1 MMTDPI
7 ADMLT
12 RIRNAQKAGHA
23 EVKIPASKLK
33 QKVLYLLS
41 DEGYLGKV
49 RYESDK
55 RQGQLI
61 AQLKYDK
68 TNRGVIDGV
77 RRVSRPGLRVYRGAD
92 DLGPVRGGLGLA
104 VLSTSK
110 GVMVDREARK
120 QRIGGEVLCEIW

>member
-23 EVKIPASKLK
+23 EVKMPASKLK

-49 RYESDK
+49 RYENDK
-55 RQGQLI
+55 RQGLLI

-68 TNRGVIDGV
+68 ANRGVIDGV

-92 DLGPVRGGLGLA
+92 DLAPVRGGLGLA

>member
-23 EVKIPASKLK
+23 EVQIPASKLK

-55 RQGQLI
+55 RQGLLI

-68 TNRGVIDGV
+68 QNRGVIDGV
-77 RRVSRPGLRVYRGAD
+77 KRISRPGLRVYRGAE
-92 DLGPVRGGLGLA
+92 DLAPVRGGLGLA
-104 VLSTSK
+104 VLSTSR

-120 QRIGGEVLCEIW
+120 QRVGGEVLCEIW

>member
-23 EVKIPASKLK
+23 EVKIPASKFK

-49 RYESDK
+49 RYEADK
-55 RQGQLI
+55 RQGMLF

-68 TNRGVIDGV
+68 TNRGIIDGV
-77 RRVSRPGLRVYRGAD
+77 RRVSRPGLRVYRGYDELA
-92 DLGPVRGGLGLA
+92 PVRGGLGVA
-104 VLSTSK
+104 VLSTSR
-110 GVMVDREARK
+110 GVLSDREARK
-120 QRIGGEVLCEIW
+120 QRVGGEVLCEIW